1 MLIEWCG
8 ERTNP
13 MKNAYTR
20 IYIIY
25 RFSTKDEL
33 DARLNYIKGD
43 NKNIVYF
50 HFSEDSDKHWKKK
63 AKAKM
68 RDCDFAI
75 LFYDNSAF
83 PENEKPVNVE
93 YELELVKQFNKKLI
107 AIYTSSKEELKAV
120 SEAINNKKIDKFY
133 KNRKQE
139 LNDKAIESLFG
150 SDFSEESFD
159 KEAFKPMNIVEGKK
173 RVLEY
178 SEWSIDESL
187 DTKLLDNNQEM
198 HKEYYSLLMRQYELM
213 IQTSENLIKRR
224 SEMSDKYRTICIAL
238 MSLVSATL
246 VFGNLFV
253 TGLLM
258 LLAGFVNIFLSI
270 PWKAALEEFSK
281 NNEGK
286 FAVINAIEKKLPANM
301 FDTEYTY
308 NTFKGIR
315 TYSVREM
322 SFPKTFKIAGI
333 ILAIVG
339 VILFGCAIWALIVNK
354 TFNLY
359 EIFKISKE

>member
-1 MLIEWCG
+1 
-8 ERTNP
+8 

-43 NKNIVYF
+43 NKNIVCF

-83 PENEKPVNVE
+83 PENENPVNVE

-107 AIYTSSKEELKAV
+107 TIYTSSEKELKAV
-120 SEAINNKKIDKFY
+120 SEAINNKKIDEFY

-150 SDFSEESFD
+150 CDFSEESFD

-178 SEWSIDESL
+178 SEWSVDESL
-187 DTKLLDNNQEM
+187 DTKLLENNQEM

-301 FDTEYTY
+301 FDTEYTF
-308 NTFKGIR
+308 NLHKGIR
-315 TYSVREM
+315 TYSVREL
-322 SFPKTFKIAGI
+322 SFPRLFKILGFAFIGLG
-333 ILAIVG
+333 LALMGFAIARV
-339 VILFGCAIWALIVNK
+339 VMDNSLSLYDLFKPKN
-354 TFNLY
+354 
-359 EIFKISKE
+359 